1 MGWFEQ
7 LQSEID
13 RAGEAAK
20 SALDEGK
27 LRMELHRAR
36 RRADEAAEALGYA
49 THRAGRDGASMDAEA
64 KDRLHA
70 TLTGHL
76 EEVERIEADLKE
88 IREKHR
94 DWTCSDWSVRG
105 DWSWC
110 AEDEEEKAGSK
121 AGAQAGAQTGAKA
134 DAAPPEG
141 DAARPTA

>member
-7 LQSEID
+7 LQEEID

-20 SALDEGK
+20 SAIDEGK
-27 LRMELHRAR
+27 LRMDLHRAR

-49 THRAGRDGASMDAEA
+49 THRAARDGSTMDAET

-76 EEVERIEADLKE
+76 EEVERIEAALKE
-88 IREKHR
+88 IRGKHR
-94 DWTCSDWSVRG
+94 DWSCSDWSMRG

-110 AEDEEEKAGSK
+110 ADDEEAKGD
-121 AGAQAGAQTGAKA
+121 AKA